1 MTATDTTFLG
11 TAVTCMAASIH
22 RLESSDGAFVCTKC
36 SQFKGTWDQ
45 GKFATHL
52 ATLHHNSE
60 FISCP
65 YCGCSFPR
73 LFLTSHI
80 ASHFQRSY
88 SEFRKSYRSYVNS
101 CPSPGCKFQTN
112 DIHVLRVHQSFNH
125 PQERGNYRCYHCL
138 KEAKSLDAL
147 DSHISSKAIRLYHC
161 PLSYCTIK
169 SPSKLAVID
178 HAIRVHGLSSPI
190 CIQAS
195 VEYICKYKG
204 NFPSYL
210 RSYIAAEEEEEV
222 TALSSPKRAKDAD
235 EKATLTPSPLATR
248 RMDNPAEC
256 KALCLRCPK
265 CNLSTR
271 IWDRFQSH
279 LKSCIILPLSYTIYW
294 CPKCSTVST
303 ERDLMEEHV
312 QEKHDSQVSMITE
325 TCCEAGTM
333 LKDVKKDSFHNFV
346 IPDPILLS
354 TVASLFTP
362 PPTIPLNVLPSL
374 FPTPTSVLPSV
385 KPSTSIATNIPLPD
399 ANPLFTPNN
408 GLLSIMMS
416 AFTNPNTLSTLN
428 NNNNSSIESI
438 IDNLK
443 NLIPNNVQIDRGSNH
458 STGIGEDPD
467 TPASPS
473 NSVREEEKIS
483 FYFDEELFRNEN
495 SNRYSNDTLE
505 SLVELLHK
513 SCSYVIKIIGKE
525 RNRKVPQCPVCNRT
539 FNYGLPDFKRHLLA
553 MHLDAPRDHIK
564 DLTKCLRS
572 SKVESGAT
580 SSPLS
585 PSLSSEEQEKQ
596 AAMRQWRSTTT
607 EPGVVRIPLPYS
619 IAVLERLLVQ
629 DDEVTPEQRV
639 SIMEKMKIY
648 CTMKAITETRD
659 GVRRHKCCQCKYISP
674 HALADVRKHIMGSH
688 CGISTKHFRHCL
700 QASRLDNSDFGLLSD
715 DRLIRMAHDSR
726 SKKHDNNVNNA
737 NLENDES
744 EAGSLADVRLNHST
758 PSPESREPDE
768 NGISRF
774 TTLIPGSK
782 TPVKVRIRGP
792 IPPGEAV
799 TNSTPTIQSS
809 TFLNVS
815 TSNEVNDSSS
825 TIDLAE
831 LVKENPALIGAD
843 RIVDLPLPYSKNVLR
858 KLLENA
864 GATPKQIVEINEKM
878 EVYSLR
884 TMKRICAGDKT
895 LAFRC
900 SCKRLFVTS
909 RQPDAKMRPATL
921 ADSRRHVMGVH
932 AKISHEFITICCQ
945 ASRICRENGFELF
958 NDEMLFR
965 LAMDRPIKLNTTDA
979 SPSDRQSSHQAPRTA
994 SSRSSNS
1001 RLGSLPPLRP
1011 LADISADNSEEE
1023 RSMANNRFSLPNVLH
1038 DSVTAS
1044 NGGLDDE
1051 DSEEPIDMSR
1061 VLSCLNEQDPGSIE
1075 RIIDLPY
1082 SKTALQSL
1090 VHDYCPENYFLEL
1103 KKKMQ
1108 IYTKYKVFVQR
1119 RNKRRYFCCS
1129 GCPSISPHGMGD
1141 IRKHILGVHAK
1152 VPERYKAAAMHCSRL
1167 SREDNTLLSDD
1178 NLLQLA
1184 KMKWKGTVI
1193 RPLSEISMVTS
1204 SEVPSTARYQRN
1216 SVNRLPEFDT
1226 TTASA
1231 TPVVLNRTLKGRD
1244 AIPYYSC
1251 SACRVAS
1258 EDPAAMRSHVV
1269 REHLGVPAYECPE
1282 CTEAFIT
1289 PCNLV
1294 THCVSAHENCV
1305 PTIPPPVL
1313 ATPFRVAMQSV
1324 SINNHDVPIYPSEL
1338 MLKEEVA
1345 KEDED
1350 MGQLWTSWNL
1360 PSSFNV
1366 TPKAQ
1371 EEEEGSC
1378 MNGKYDEPVPSSP
1391 AVFPTTI
1398 NVRPTPAPSNN
1409 GAAIGSSR
1417 RKPAKANLVQLKQPP
1432 KMTTIVD
1439 PFNMKDTDGE
1449 EEEVVVKEEERDDDG
1464 IPPKKARL
1472 DESAIETTH

>member
-22 RLESSDGAFVCTKC
+22 RLESSDGAFVCTMC
-36 SQFKGTWDQ
+36 SQFKGTWDH
-45 GKFATHL
+45 GEFNAHINTH
-52 ATLHHNSE
+52 HHDSE

-65 YCGCSFPR
+65 YCGCNFPR
-73 LFLTSHI
+73 HFLTSHI
-80 ASHFQRSY
+80 ASHFHSTYSKFQKSCRS
-88 SEFRKSYRSYVNS
+88 FVNY
-101 CPSPGCKFQTN
+101 CPSPECKFQTN
-112 DIHVLRVHQSFNH
+112 DIYALRVHHHFNH
-125 PQERGNYRCYHCL
+125 PQEQGNYRCYHCSM
-138 KEAKSLDAL
+138 EAKSLDAL
-147 DSHISSKAIRLYHC
+147 NSHITSKAIRLFHC

-169 SPSKLAVID
+169 SLSKMAIID
-178 HAIRVHGLSSPI
+178 HAIRVHRLSSSTY
-190 CIQAS
+190 IQAT
-195 VEYICKYKG
+195 VEYICKYNG

-210 RSYIAAEEEEEV
+210 HSYIATEEKEEA
-222 TALSSPKRAKDAD
+222 TALLSPKMSKDAT
-235 EKATLTPSPLATR
+235 ERANFPPPVIR

-256 KALCLRCPK
+256 EALCLRCPK

-271 IWDRFQSH
+271 IWDRFERH
-279 LKSCIILPLSYTIYW
+279 LESCNVLPLSYTIYW
-294 CPKCSTVST
+294 CPQCSTVST
-303 ERDLMEEHV
+303 ERDLIEEHV
-312 QEKHDSQVSMITE
+312 QEKHSQGSMIME
-325 TCCEAGTM
+325 TCCETGTV
-333 LKDVKKDSFHNFV
+333 LKDVKKDSLQSLV
-346 IPDPILLS
+346 IPDTILLS
-354 TVASLFTP
+354 TMASLLTP
-362 PPTIPLNVLPSL
+362 PSTIPTNANSPL
-374 FPTPTSVLPSV
+374 FPTSTSVMSSV
-385 KPSTSIATNIPLPD
+385 KPSTSITTNLPLPD
-399 ANPLFTPNN
+399 ANPLFNTNN

-416 AFTNPNTLSTLN
+416 AFTNPNTLSTLSN

-443 NLIPNNVQIDRGSNH
+443 NLIPNNGQVDRGSNH
-458 STGIGEDPD
+458 SIGIGEDPC

-473 NSVREEEKIS
+473 NSVGAFREDEKIS
-483 FYFDEELFRNEN
+483 FSFDEELFRNEN
-495 SNRYSNDTLE
+495 NNRCSSDTLE

-513 SCSYVIKIIGKE
+513 SCSYVIRIIGKE
-525 RNRKVPQCPVCNRT
+525 RNRKVPQCPVCNRI

-564 DLTKCLRS
+564 DLTKYLRS
-572 SKVESGAT
+572 SKVESAAT

-596 AAMRQWRSTTT
+596 ATMRQWRSTTI

-619 IAVLERLLVQ
+619 ITVLERLLVQ

-659 GVRRHKCCQCKYISP
+659 GVRRHKCCQCKYLSP

-726 SKKHDNNVNNA
+726 SKRHENSTNNINI
-737 NLENDES
+737 ENDES
-744 EAGSLADVRLNHST
+744 EAGSLADVKLNHST

-774 TTLIPGSK
+774 TTMIPGSK

-799 TNSTPTIQSS
+799 VNSIPMTQSS
-809 TFLNVS
+809 ISLNPS
-815 TSNEVNDSSS
+815 TSNEVSDSSS

-831 LVKENPALIGAD
+831 LVKENPALAGAD

-979 SPSDRQSSHQAPRTA
+979 SSDKLSSHQAPRTA

-1011 LADISADNSEEE
+1011 LADISAENSEEE
-1023 RSMANNRFSLPNVLH
+1023 RSAANNRFSLPSVLH
-1038 DSVTAS
+1038 DSSVVS

-1051 DSEEPIDMSR
+1051 DSEELIDMSR
-1061 VLSCLNEQDPGSIE
+1061 VLSCLNEQDPESIE

-1082 SKTALQSL
+1082 SKTALESL

-1204 SEVPSTARYQRN
+1204 SEVPSTSRYQRS
-1216 SVNRLPEFDT
+1216 SVNKLPELDS
-1226 TTASA
+1226 TASA
-1231 TPVVLNRTLKGRD
+1231 TPVVLNRTLKGRE
-1244 AIPYYSC
+1244 AIPFYSC

-1269 REHLGVPAYECPE
+1269 REHLGVPPYECPE

-1289 PCNLV
+1289 TCNLV
-1294 THCVSAHENCV
+1294 THCVSAHENCI
-1305 PTIPPPVL
+1305 PTIPPTSL
-1313 ATPFRVAMQSV
+1313 ATPFRLAMQSV
-1324 SINNHDVPIYPSEL
+1324 SINNHDTPISPSEL

-1345 KEDED
+1345 KDDED

-1366 TPKAQ
+1366 TPRVQ
-1371 EEEEGSC
+1371 EEESSC
-1378 MNGKYDEPVPSSP
+1378 MNGKYDEPIHSSP

-1398 NVRPTPAPSNN
+1398 DVKPTPAFSKN
-1409 GAAIGSSR
+1409 GGAVGSSR

-1432 KMTTIVD
+1432 KMTTIID
-1439 PFNMKDTDGE
+1439 PFSMKDGDDEG
-1449 EEEVVVKEEERDDDG
+1449 EVVVKEEERDDYE
-1464 IPPKKARL
+1464 IPLKKPRL
-1472 DESAIETTH
+1472 DGSAIETTH